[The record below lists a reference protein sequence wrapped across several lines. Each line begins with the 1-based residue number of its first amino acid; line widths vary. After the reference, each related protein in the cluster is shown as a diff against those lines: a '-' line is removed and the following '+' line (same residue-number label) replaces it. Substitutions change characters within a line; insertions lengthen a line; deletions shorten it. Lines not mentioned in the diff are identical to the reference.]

1 MKYTHF
7 EVYASHNTNLLYC
20 VFKALLWSKLIYNH
34 TMHIYMH
41 VHGVVFVLFLLNHDK
56 RLVWLIVLSC
66 FYEDVQYNMLLR
78 HRRMDIQ
85 LFTTEIKID
94 DRNWC
99 QSDTFTVGLFVW
111 SCIVYNIVN
120 TGVLAFRYFS

>member
-1 MKYTHF
+1 
-7 EVYASHNTNLLYC
+7 
-20 VFKALLWSKLIYNH
+20 
-34 TMHIYMH
+34 
-41 VHGVVFVLFLLNHDK
+41 
-56 RLVWLIVLSC
+56 
-66 FYEDVQYNMLLR
+66 
-78 HRRMDIQ
+78 MDIQ